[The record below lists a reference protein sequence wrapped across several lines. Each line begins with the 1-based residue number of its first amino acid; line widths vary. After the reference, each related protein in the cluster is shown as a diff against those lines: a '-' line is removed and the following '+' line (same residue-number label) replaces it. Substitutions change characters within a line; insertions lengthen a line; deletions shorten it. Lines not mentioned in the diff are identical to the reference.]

1 MPDAPAPAGGKA
13 EAKGKDDEA
22 AWKSR
27 MNQAREAVR
36 QNEVFAEA
44 LQTRINALTTDFVNR
59 DDPFQR
65 SKIGEDRQKALDELD
80 RVKNEIERGK
90 KAILEIEDDAR
101 KANVPPG
108 WIR

>member
-1 MPDAPAPAGGKA
+1 MPDAPAPAGGNA
-13 EAKGKDDEA
+13 DAKGKNDEA
-22 AWKSR
+22 AWKAR
-27 MNQAREAVR
+27 MNQAREALR

-65 SKIGEDRQKALDELD
+65 AKVGEDRQKALDELD
-80 RVKNEIERGK
+80 RVKTEIENGK
-90 KAILEIEDDAR
+90 KAIVEIEEDAR